1 MTGQKPQLK
10 MNKNKQNR
18 CLYESNLPISQCV
31 LGTLLT
37 FVTSVP
43 ALWISTSPF
52 LSYFLTVVILS
63 ILEWSLLLRKCLFFQ
78 DYVIVY
84 YPFRF
89 FKRQI
94 QIQYEEINTFIF
106 EERFLE
112 GEFLY
117 FIPKEDSTL
126 RKLYFKF
133 VCSSMVDTTDRHKR
147 MSFFFLLNYLKSEGN
162 LINICDNNPT
172 YSEMRIE
179 AVFGPGNFGHIRK
192 SLHERRKELK
202 KNIII
207 LIIAALT
214 GLLLGILYPVRSGK

>member
-18 CLYESNLPISQCV
+18 CLYESDLPISQCV

-37 FVTSVP
+37 FATSVP

-52 LSYFLTVVILS
+52 LSYFLTVVILA

-78 DYVIVY
+78 DHVIVY

-94 QIQYEEINTFIF
+94 QIEYEEINTFIF

-133 VCSSMVDTTDRHKR
+133 VCSSMVDTPDRHKR
-147 MSFFFLLNYLKSEGN
+147 MSFFFLLNYLKSEGH

-214 GLLLGILYPVRSGK
+214 GLLLGILYPARSGK